1 MAGFCAAQIGHV
13 EDDISYFAGIFNS
26 AVTGTSATASCAS
39 AALLVIRA
47 ASLFSKGTRIS
58 RIYIASLVLALIF
71 QISSSVAV
79 WVIRIWCP
87 GAVTEVFCRAGLFVS
102 SVSEAAAS
110 FTVLYVVSDRLSGM
124 FPRPDLSA
132 GVGAR
137 GPGASPSS
145 PSLLSDDTVWKAWM
159 AVFLFWGSSVVSG
172 LPVIISETV
181 SGPPGVV
188 PMCAIGGYDGVAH
201 IIFHMTVV
209 YVMPA
214 ALILTKHAGAQRFPA
229 ADDHWPIMRRALI
242 FYALHFV
249 LTMPMMVSKSI
260 NYLFK
265 GAPFNSAVGY
275 YELAATILYLF
286 RLLNFVSVFDVL
298 EQEEPR
304 SKRGADGRAAE
315 EAQKKGGCCCC
326 RCLTGMIPRWMYR
339 FAMGFECIAGRF
351 KGILRRVMR
360 VGGGG
365 GYDEEKR
372 KGGLPARDELS
383 VTVVDGG
390 GSVDDNKG
398 GIDNPNYVESDND
411 SGYAIEVVSAAGD
424 RSVEERGETEE
435 TELGERGEFVGGDGA
450 AVPECRDWRS
460 PATQHGVILYAAP
473 DFPAAES
480 VV

>member
-1 MAGFCAAQIGHV
+1 MAGLCAAPIGRV
-13 EDDISYFAGIFNS
+13 GEGASYFAGIFNS
-26 AVTGTSATASCAS
+26 AVTGTSATACCAS
-39 AALLVIRA
+39 AALLVVRA
-47 ASLFSKGTRIS
+47 AAIFSKGTRIS
-58 RIYIASLVLALIF
+58 RIYVASLVLALIL
-71 QISSSVAV
+71 QISAAAAV
-79 WVIRIWCP
+79 WVVRIWCP
-87 GAVTEVFCRAGLFVS
+87 GAVTESFCRAGLFVS
-102 SVSEAAAS
+102 SASEAAAS

-124 FPRPDLSA
+124 FPRPELSA
-132 GVGAR
+132 SVGVR
-137 GPGASPSS
+137 TPGAASS
-145 PSLLSDDTVWKAWM
+145 PPPLLSDDTTWKAWM

-172 LPVIISETV
+172 LPVVISETV

-229 ADDHWPIMRRALI
+229 AEDHWPIMRRALV

-260 NYLFK
+260 NYLLK
-265 GAPFNSAVGY
+265 GAPFDSAVGY
-275 YELAATILYLF
+275 YELAATVLYLF

-298 EQEEPR
+298 DR
-304 SKRGADGRAAE
+304 E
-315 EAQKKGGCCCC
+315 EARPVEGAGGPPKGGVGCCCR
-326 RCLTGMIPRWMYR
+326 RCLIGLAPRWLCL
-339 FAMGFECIAGRF
+339 FSAGFGRVACGL
-351 KGILRRVMR
+351 KGLLRRALR
-360 VGGGG
+360 RGGGG
-365 GYDEEKR
+365 ADDEKRR

-390 GSVDDNKG
+390 GPVDDNKG
-398 GIDNPNYVESDND
+398 GIDNPGYLESDGD
-411 SGYAIEVVSAAGD
+411 SGYAVEAASTGGD
-424 RSVEERGETEE
+424 RVLGEREE

-450 AVPECRDWRS
+450 DVPAPRDWRA
-460 PATQHGVILYAAP
+460 PATQHGVVLYAAP